1 MTISPT
7 TPIREIATKLP
18 QATRVFENLR
28 IDYCC
33 GGSKPLSEACEIAG
47 VSFDRVV
54 QMLEIAQPETRP
66 VFDPES
72 ATLIHLIM
80 HILDK
85 HHVYTK
91 QEMVRLDHLTRKVIE
106 AHGRNHSELV
116 HVGKI
121 FSRLCDE
128 LKPHMFKEEQ
138 ILFPYIVQ
146 LERSIGEKTL
156 RPLAPFGNVA
166 NPIRQMAAEHE
177 EAGGL
182 LAELRQATGD
192 YILPPDACLS
202 YQSLYEGLEAFEEDL
217 HQHIH
222 LENNVLFPRAI
233 QLEDHQ
239 GNG

>member
-1 MTISPT
+1 MTIRPST
-7 TPIREIATKLP
+7 SIREIATKLP

-33 GGSKPLSEACEIAG
+33 GGSKALSEACEMAG

-54 QMLEIAQPETRP
+54 QMLETAQPETSP
-66 VFDPES
+66 TIDFQS
-72 ATLIHLIM
+72 TTLIRLIM

-91 QEMVRLDHLTRKVIE
+91 QEMVRLDHLLTKVIE
-106 AHGRNHSELV
+106 AHGRNHTELV
-116 HVGKI
+116 QVEKI

-146 LERSIGEKTL
+146 LERSIGEKKL
-156 RPLAPFGNVA
+156 RPLAPFGIVA

-182 LAELRQATGD
+182 LAELRQTTGD
-192 YILPPDACLS
+192 YLVPPDACLS
-202 YQSLYEGLEAFEEDL
+202 YQTLYEGLEAFEEDL

-233 QLEDHQ
+233 QLEDQ
-239 GNG
+239 QKNG